1 MLYETGCQGL
11 VSATLMNAIG
21 AAGTIIHV
29 HPGNIPEKHALLQL
43 NLSPER
49 MDQILC
55 VSIFNLVRKTTP
67 ITNKDANRDA
77 AADGKRKADENPLE
91 PEKKRPRWE
100 EREEK
105 ALSIVRER
113 KIDGLLVV
121 CKEHPGNILKR
132 LLKHLEP
139 SRPFVVFLAVR
150 EPLQQLFLEL
160 KTRSDVTNIRLTEN
174 WLRSY
179 QVLPDRTHPDINM
192 SGSSG
197 FLLSG
202 VKVDS

>member
-21 AAGTIIHV
+21 PAGTIIHI

-55 VSIFNLVRKTTP
+55 VSIFNLVRNIKP
-67 ITNKDANRDA
+67 IQEPNEDIA
-77 AADGKRKADENPLE
+77 AHGKRKADENPLA

-105 ALSIVRER
+105 ALSVVRER
-113 KIDGLLVV
+113 KIDGLVV
-121 CKEHPGNILKR
+121 VSKEHPGNILKR

-139 SRPFVVFLAVR
+139 SRPFVVFFAVR

-160 KTRSDVTNIRLTEN
+160 KTRSDVTAVRLTEN

-202 VKVDS
+202 VKVAA